1 MKLEVDDTQ
10 LFIGL
15 VHNPIGED
23 EWVQELEFSI
33 NYVVTPKASKE
44 ASVSEVCNFDRLSA
58 AEAFLIQFCGQY
70 KTFSIPTS
78 DEQYCAT
85 AEHQDIAFEKY
96 MHDLNDIVKLL
107 KIPTTLEDLFALTPC
122 PDVQGDDEAIT
133 FLENMLV
140 EEVSA

>member
-33 NYVVTPKASKE
+33 NYVVTPLP
-44 ASVSEVCNFDRLSA
+44 SVFEHVSDANT
-58 AEAFLIQFCGQY
+58 FLIQFCGQY
-70 KTFSIPTS
+70 RTFSIPTG
-78 DEQYCAT
+78 DEQYCST

-96 MHDLNDIVKLL
+96 MPNLNEIVKLL
-107 KIPTTLEDLFALTPC
+107 KIPRTLKDLYALTPC
-122 PDVQGDDEAIT
+122 PDVQGDDKAIE

-140 EEVSA
+140 EEEWE